1 MRHLIRRSTTALV
14 ALTAIVAA
22 GCGSGGKQQSSAAAP
37 ARARFTTTIDNPW
50 FPLRPG
56 TRLVYVG
63 VKDGKPQRDVVR
75 VTWRTKT
82 VGGIPCVV
90 VDDRVYSRG
99 HLSERTNDYYS
110 QDRSGTVWYV
120 GEDTAELDAHG
131 KVTSTEGTWHTG
143 VGGAKAGVFMPAN
156 PRVGEHHLQEY
167 YRGHAEDQFRVVS
180 LRARVKTPY
189 RDFRSALLTHEWTRL
204 EPRVLDA
211 KYYVRGIG
219 QVFEGSV
226 KGPKETARLV
236 SVARP

>member
-1 MRHLIRRSTTALV
+1 MDHVPRAVTPVLIAL
-14 ALTAIVAA
+14 AAVAA
-22 GCGSGGKQQSSAAAP
+22 AACGSSHKPAP
-37 ARARFTTTIDNPW
+37 AEPPARFTTTVDNPW

-56 TRLVYVG
+56 TRWVYAG
-63 VKDGKPQRDVVR
+63 VKDGKRQRDVVS
-75 VTWRTKT
+75 VTSQTKT
-82 VGGIPCVV
+82 VGGIPCAVV
-90 VDDRVYSRG
+90 HDRVYSRG
-99 HLSERTNDYYS
+99 RLSERTSDYYS
-110 QDRSGTVWYV
+110 QDSRGNVWYV